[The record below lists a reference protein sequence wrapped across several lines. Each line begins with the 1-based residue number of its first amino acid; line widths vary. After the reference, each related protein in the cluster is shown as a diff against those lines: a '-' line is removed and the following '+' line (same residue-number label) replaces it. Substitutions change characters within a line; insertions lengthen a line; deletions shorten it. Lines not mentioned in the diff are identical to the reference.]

1 MIKKNSVRSV
11 FLSLTACITVFFVIE
26 LFLFNSSYV
35 FPSKEVKKVPEI
47 GEGLIQTSKY
57 EYRIVDESCAYLEFT
72 DIDTHIS
79 NVYMPLNKVTKT
91 TQIDPSRFPV
101 PREHEIVQDDYAL
114 HIVISADDD
123 SHPYGMNLPEQM
135 LHGEV
140 LSSHWIDLHLYGNT
154 KTVRIYF
161 KDSVGS
167 VITFDGPIEFNSK
180 SSFYVNP
187 IRIVLY
193 CCVVAFAI
201 YRLFI
206 KEKNV
211 FCCSKKI
218 AWISV
223 AALSALLSAMAVLI
237 TKPWNYMA
245 TTNWQADF
253 QYQAMARSLA
263 SGHAWIDYPVS
274 KELLASG
281 NPYSLQVRETFSE
294 PTLFDYAY
302 YEGHYYSY
310 FGLLPCIV
318 FFLPYFIFTG
328 QDLSPWKVIFVLS
341 VILAILVVCLV
352 YLIFRKWNKTICI
365 KTQLMVALSAICV
378 VQPTLCL
385 SFHSVVYAVP
395 IIMALVLALSA
406 ACLWFYASICNDNKK
421 SVLATMF
428 GGFLAGLIV
437 GCRPQMCAVV
447 VLVPLLLVFAKHKHA
462 SISLSIKRLLLYGG
476 SSAICAIV
484 GAIPFLYWNKIR
496 FDIFFEFGA
505 IYQLT
510 NTDQTALV
518 GGLSKIPYAIVQG
531 IFSPAGF
538 KSVFPYLSVVSGE
551 SEHAGGYQ
559 GFFFSEPTLGGILFW
574 YPVALLLPL
583 LMFKKIRKSMDVHVR
598 FFIIVMLCMSLVP
611 LIVDTIAA
619 AFATRYLCDF
629 GYLLLITVVTFI
641 AASCSNGVIHDVLYL
656 QFIRILCIFS
666 VIAAVWS
673 LFMSG
678 RYNDLASMNPGLF
691 VMLQQTFAI

>member
-1 MIKKNSVRSV
+1 MIKNIYVKIGF
-11 FLSLTACITVFFVIE
+11 FLSLTVCIFFLIE
-26 LFLFNSSYV
+26 LLLFNSSCI
-35 FPSKEVKKVPEI
+35 FGTETIEKVPEI
-47 GEGLIQTSKY
+47 GKGLVQTSKY
-57 EYRIVDESCAYLEFT
+57 EYRIVDEDYAYLEFA
-72 DIDTHIS
+72 DIDAHVS
-79 NVYMPLNKVTKT
+79 NVYMPLDKVVKT

-101 PREHEIVQDDYAL
+101 PRESEIVRDDYAL
-114 HIVISADDD
+114 HVVISADDD
-123 SHPYGMNLPEQM
+123 SHPYGMNLPERM

-140 LSSHWIDLHLYGNT
+140 PSSQWIDLHLYGNT
-154 KTVRIYF
+154 RTLRIYF

-167 VITFDGPIEFNSK
+167 VIMFDGPVELNSE

-187 IRIVLY
+187 IRIFLY
-193 CCVVAFAI
+193 CCVILFVL
-201 YRLFI
+201 YRLSI
-206 KEKNV
+206 RKN
-211 FCCSKKI
+211 FSFHCDKKI
-218 AWISV
+218 AWISIG
-223 AALSALLSAMAVLI
+223 ALSALLSAVAVLI
-237 TKPWNYMA
+237 TKPWDYMA

-263 SGHAWIDYPVS
+263 SGHVWIDYPVS
-274 KELLASG
+274 NELLTSD
-281 NPYSLQVRETFSE
+281 NPYSLQVRETFTE

-328 QDLSPWKVIFVLS
+328 QDLSPWKVILILS
-341 VILAILVVCLV
+341 VILAVVVVCLV
-352 YLIFRKWNKTICI
+352 YLIFRKWNKTICL

-378 VQPTLCL
+378 VQPALCL

-395 IIMALVLALSA
+395 IMMALVLALSA
-406 ACLWFYASICNDNKK
+406 ACLWFYASACNSSKL
-421 SVLATMF
+421 SFLATML

-437 GCRPQMCAVV
+437 GCRPQMCAIV
-447 VLVPLLLVFAKHKHA
+447 VLVPLLLVSVERKHTG
-462 SISLSIKRLLLYGG
+462 IFLSIRRLLLFGVP
-476 SSAICAIV
+476 SAICAVI

-496 FDIFFEFGA
+496 FNSFFEFGA

-518 GGLSKIPYAIVQG
+518 GGLSKIPYAVVQG

-538 KSVFPYLSVVSGE
+538 KSEFPYLSVVSGE

-574 YPVALLLPL
+574 YPVALLLL
-583 LMFKKIRKSMDVHVR
+583 LLLSKKIRKSMDTHAC
-598 FFIIVMLCMSLVP
+598 FFIIVMLFVSFVP
-611 LIVDTIAA
+611 LVVDTVAA

-641 AASCSNGVIHDVLYL
+641 AASYSDDVIYAAMYL
-656 QFIRILCIFS
+656 RVIRVVCLFS
-666 VIAAVWS
+666 IIVSVWS

-678 RYNDLASMNPGLF
+678 RYNDLASMNPGFF
-691 VMLQQTFAI
+691 VMLQQVFIV